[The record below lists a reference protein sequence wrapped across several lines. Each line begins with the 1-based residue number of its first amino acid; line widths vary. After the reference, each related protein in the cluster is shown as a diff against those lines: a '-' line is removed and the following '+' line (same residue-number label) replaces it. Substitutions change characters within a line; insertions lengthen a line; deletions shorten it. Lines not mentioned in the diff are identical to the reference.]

1 MAGIEKD
8 KYTGGAWRHISHE
21 KDRPK
26 PEVSLAEREK
36 EARAL
41 GLSYGVY
48 MAYLETGYLEQ
59 YKRIYQKT
67 MFKNALEKGKV
78 NIIPSKIIGGHI

>member
-1 MAGIEKD
+1 MAGYD
-8 KYTGGAWRHISHE
+8 SYTSRAYGRISHE

-26 PEVSLAEREK
+26 PAVSLAEREK
-36 EARAL
+36 EAREL

-67 MFKNALEKGKV
+67 MLKNALEKGKV